1 MRYTDLLFLPPKFYF
16 SSEPQENKSK
26 PNKGPPCDTHPLWLT
41 TRFKKVFNKLNTIA

>member
-1 MRYTDLLFLPPKFYF
+1 MRYTDLLFLLPKFYF

-26 PNKGPPCDTHPLWLT
+26 PNHVRLT